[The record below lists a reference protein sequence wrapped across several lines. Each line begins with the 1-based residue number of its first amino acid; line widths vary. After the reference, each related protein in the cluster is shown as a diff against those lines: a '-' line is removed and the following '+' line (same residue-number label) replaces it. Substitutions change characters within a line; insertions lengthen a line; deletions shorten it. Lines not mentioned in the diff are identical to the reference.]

1 MVAERPGVAAADTPD
16 RTKLGRVH
24 TPADHEDEMSDTDSD
39 KPRRAA
45 DADGALDRE
54 TPDAGDQGRPS
65 RAWAPA
71 TDSAAPASTDAGA

>member
-1 MVAERPGVAAADTPD
+1 
-16 RTKLGRVH
+16 
-24 TPADHEDEMSDTDSD
+24 MSDTDSD

-45 DADGALDRE
+45 DADGGLDRE

-71 TDSAAPASTDAGA
+71 TDSTTTASTDAAPDAPEVSTPIPPPAPALPEPA